1 MTNVNR
7 EKRLVTRAYWLVSHR
22 WLAII
27 GVAAFA
33 WLSSYLFNIELNT
46 KELYLFAIALVVEN
60 LLSLWLLEFIKR
72 KQKHNLYQAVRLVIH
87 FQIICDLF
95 ILTGILH
102 FTGGIENPF
111 YFVYIFHMVISSILL
126 SRLGAFIQTTVALS
140 LFGLMIYLEYSGII
154 PHHCL
159 CFDNI
164 PHYIPYDDLFS
175 VTRIFGVFA
184 FASYILVYLTAS
196 IGHRL
201 RNQEDKL
208 TYAIGQLRRN
218 DKIKNEYVL
227 RITHDIKGH
236 LAAIQTNLSVLTSGV
251 FGKLEG
257 KQKEFLER
265 AYNRTEKLT
274 NFARNLL
281 HLTRLRL
288 DNKVDKQEFSL
299 VSLIEKIITDHR
311 EEALAKNIELSSR
324 IDNTISTYSGSKL
337 SFEEVFQNLVG
348 NAIKYSVN
356 DGKVEVIAKNKMQ
369 KLRVEVNDTGIG
381 IPVNELRS
389 IFDEF
394 TRGSNTKGMEV
405 KGSGVGLSLAKEI
418 IKQHNGRIWA
428 ENRQSGGSKFV
439 IVLPYK

>member
-72 KQKHNLYQAVRLVIH
+72 KRKHNLYQAVRLVIH
-87 FQIICDLF
+87 FQIICDLL

-164 PHYIPYDDLFS
+164 PHYIPYDDVFS
-175 VTRIFGVFA
+175 ITRIFGVFA

-299 VSLIEKIITDHR
+299 VSL
-311 EEALAKNIELSSR
+311 ALAKNIELSSQ

-348 NAIKYSVN
+348 NAIKYSVD

-369 KLRVEVNDTGIG
+369 KLRVEVNDSGIG

-439 IVLPYK
+439 IVLPYE